1 VKPPLNNQLPLLSFR
16 LKIRILLFKFRTRF
30 PRSFGTDPAIKRN
43 TSKVAM
49 VKEGVLHQ
57 PSAEKDLRGG
67 CMHTYVCISWWYLQ
81 VWNHRGGAKQ
91 KQKQGRANTQR
102 TTLGATWESWGTLW
116 AKRGGD
122 WVQLSLAAVG
132 KERERKWEREIESHA
147 LNSIEATCFGGAVEL
162 RCHELLCF
170 YTLNFKYNYQKL
182 SKYFTEILYDYLMA
196 CNQLTAQT
204 KVLST
209 ERFYWSCPVNLWL
222 TSTYFRSF
230 THAKQ

>member
-1 VKPPLNNQLPLLSFR
+1 MKPPLNNQLPLLSFR

-43 TSKVAM
+43 KPKVLM

-57 PSAEKDLRGG
+57 GPRRG
-67 CMHTYVCISWWYLQ
+67 CVCVFCVSWRYLQ

-116 AKRGGD
+116 AKREGG

-132 KERERKWEREIESHA
+132 KERERKWERERER
-147 LNSIEATCFGGAVEL
+147 ATEKEPSQRYPDLV
-162 RCHELLCF
+162 
-170 YTLNFKYNYQKL
+170 T
-182 SKYFTEILYDYLMA
+182 TP
-196 CNQLTAQT
+196 T
-204 KVLST
+204 
-209 ERFYWSCPVNLWL
+209 
-222 TSTYFRSF
+222 
-230 THAKQ
+230 